1 MPVMMITVI
10 ERCLKMMTGDIII
23 VLMRVTKEQAAENRR
38 KILAAAARLFRAKG
52 FDGVGVADVMAEAGF
67 THGGFYNHFDSKE
80 ALAAEACRSEITRS
94 SDDASK
100 VIGDDPSAWVDFA
113 NDYVSDRHRDR
124 PRDGCVVS
132 SLAADAGRQ
141 GADVQEAFANGTER
155 MARLLATAMGEPED
169 AGLRL
174 WSELV
179 GAVVLARA
187 VKKANPEL
195 SEKILGA
202 TRGAVPKRATRPSRK
217 K

>member
-1 MPVMMITVI
+1 MMITVSKG
-10 ERCLKMMTGDIII
+10 CLKMMMNDIII
-23 VLMRVTKEQAAENRR
+23 LRMRVTKEQAAENRR

-67 THGGFYNHFDSKE
+67 THGGFYNHFDSKD
-80 ALAAEACRSEITRS
+80 ALAAEACRCEITRS
-94 SDDASK
+94 TDDATST
-100 VIGDDPSAWVDFA
+100 IGDDPTAWLDFA
-113 NDYVSDRHRDR
+113 TDYLSERHRDR
-124 PRDGCVVS
+124 PREGCTVA

-141 GADVQEAFANGTER
+141 GTEVQDAFASGTER
-155 MARLLATAMGEPED
+155 MARVLATAMGEPEE

-179 GAVVLARA
+179 GAVVLSRA
-187 VKKANPEL
+187 VEKSSPEL

-202 TRGAVPKRATRPSRK
+202 TRGALPKRATRASRK